1 MPTFGLCRGTSPA
14 QFGLAS
20 RKKSRRTRQRWQRRG
35 CRGMMGRSVLLGGR
49 NHLNQFP
56 TLAGVGSDRVIWT
69 LTSETTFVSRT
80 PANGGTARSTHV
92 QMLQRIIESNSRLLH
107 IGDKDGG
114 YSMLR
119 YCLRSTVPGG
129 VHFILKGGNSVVHK
143 IACPFSSSVSV
154 QNLKAPLLVLL
165 LPT

>member
-1 MPTFGLCRGTSPA
+1 M
-14 QFGLAS
+14 S
-20 RKKSRRTRQRWQRRG
+20 RNIPRTVRPCVKGKSRRTRQRWQRCG

-49 NHLNQFP
+49 HHLNQFQR
-56 TLAGVGSDRVIWT
+56 LAGFGSDRVIWT

-80 PANGGTARSTHV
+80 PAKGGTAKSTHV
-92 QMLQRIIESNSRLLH
+92 QMLRRIIESDSRLLH

-114 YSMLR
+114 YRMLR

-154 QNLKAPLLVLL
+154 QKLI
-165 LPT
+165 TT